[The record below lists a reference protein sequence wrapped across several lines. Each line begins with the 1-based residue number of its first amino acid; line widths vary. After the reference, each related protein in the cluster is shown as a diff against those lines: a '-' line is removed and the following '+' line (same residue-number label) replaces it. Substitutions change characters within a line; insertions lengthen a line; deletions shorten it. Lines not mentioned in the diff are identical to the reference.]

1 MPERDQE
8 NNIESRNG
16 YSNMQVVL
24 GHNVFFYSQFP
35 GYFQILTEFFFGC
48 RLGGTSVEQ
57 YWKTKLDTLQADMT
71 YLEKKQAQLDREQ
84 QLVDKEDELSQ
95 RLVNI
100 ESYEQEVSR

>member
-1 MPERDQE
+1 MFYL
-8 NNIESRNG
+8 I
-16 YSNMQVVL
+16 
-24 GHNVFFYSQFP
+24 HNSLDIFKNQQHF
-35 GYFQILTEFFFGC
+35 LCGC
-48 RLGGTSVEQ
+48 RFGGTSVEQ
-57 YWKTKLDTLQADMT
+57 YWRTKLDNLQADMT

>member
-1 MPERDQE
+1 
-8 NNIESRNG
+8 
-16 YSNMQVVL
+16 
-24 GHNVFFYSQFP
+24 
-35 GYFQILTEFFFGC
+35 
-48 RLGGTSVEQ
+48 
-57 YWKTKLDTLQADMT
+57 MT

>member
-1 MPERDQE
+1 M
-8 NNIESRNG
+8 
-16 YSNMQVVL
+16 
-24 GHNVFFYSQFP
+24 F
-35 GYFQILTEFFFGC
+35 C

-57 YWKTKLDTLQADMT
+57 YWKTKLDNLQADMT

-100 ESYEQEVSR
+100 ESYEQEVIKWSVNIKKYKRKATAIGQFGKTQIGAKKVLV